1 MVLQNKNIKSSS
13 SKIRCYIKLQHNA
26 VARQFCFTNKK
37 KTTMHNALFH
47 SELDLLDMVTCTDA
61 AQRDNKPVTKK
72 RSVETTRLSVMLSIC
87 TNHSLAIPPRGTF
100 LVAFRRSRKVF
111 WTIAWLMNVNCIS
124 IFVQFLQENP
134 FSGHRRGRFDCP
146 LQRRTPSGAGIAYQ
160 RQRKALLCMLCRT
173 PTGHVTTLVI
183 PALECRAEQ

>member
-1 MVLQNKNIKSSS
+1 
-13 SKIRCYIKLQHNA
+13 
-26 VARQFCFTNKK
+26 
-37 KTTMHNALFH
+37 MHSALFH
-47 SELDLLDMVTCTDA
+47 SELYLLNMVTCTDA
-61 AQRDNKPVTKK
+61 AQRDIKPVTKK
-72 RSVETTRLSVMLSIC
+72 AFGGNYPSFCNALHLH
-87 TNHSLAIPPRGTF
+87 NHSLAIPPRGTF
-100 LVAFRRSRKVF
+100 LVAFRRSRKVC

-134 FSGHRRGRFDCP
+134 FSGHRRGRFDCL

-183 PALECRAEQ
+183 PALGCRAEQWVFFTLIP